1 MSEER
6 DPNKNAASS
15 SGPDEDV
22 RLVDR
27 VLAGDKQAFEELVRR
42 HERRVYR
49 ITLAITGN
57 SEDAEEAMQDTFMQV
72 YRHLAQF
79 RRESRFTTWLTRV
92 AVNEALQVRRA
103 RKPTVSLDDPE
114 TPAEEELMPR
124 RVEQW
129 YSDPEKRYAREEKR
143 RIVEEA
149 IQSLPTIY
157 REAFV
162 LRDVEG
168 LTTEEAAEALGQSVT
183 ATKSRLLRARLM
195 MRKALAARFEQPPS
209 VKSRIRRVHSMLR
222 IALAMMRPGRSEEP
236 GKEI

>member
-1 MSEER
+1 MNEDR
-6 DPNKNAASS
+6 DPNANSANST
-15 SGPDEDV
+15 GRDEDLQ
-22 RLVDR
+22 LVNR
-27 VLAGDKQAFEELVRR
+27 VLAGEKQAFEELVRR

-49 ITLAITGN
+49 VTLAITG
-57 SEDAEEAMQDTFMQV
+57 SPEDAEEATQETFIRV

-114 TPAEEELMPR
+114 IPVEEDMMPR
-124 RVEQW
+124 RVENW
-129 YSDPEKRYAREEKR
+129 YADPEKRYAREELR
-143 RIVEEA
+143 RIVEAA

-157 REAFV
+157 REAYV

-168 LTTEEAAEALGQSVT
+168 LSTEEAAEALGQSVT
-183 ATKSRLLRARLM
+183 AMKSRLLRARLM

-209 VKSRIRRVHSMLR
+209 LKSRIRRAHSMLR
-222 IALAMMRPGRSEEP
+222 MALAMHKERSETP